1 MVKNYPDTIRFLS
14 NSTNR
19 FSIKFLKNL
28 YSNIIELDKGY
39 KSIYLFPNLVS
50 VKKLFKDL
58 NLRTF

>member
-1 MVKNYPDTIRFLS
+1 MVKNRPNIIRFSS
-14 NSTNR
+14 NNTDG

-50 VKKLFKDL
+50 VKKIFKDF

>member
-1 MVKNYPDTIRFLS
+1 MVKNRPNIIRFLS
-14 NSTNR
+14 NSTDG

-50 VKKLFKDL
+50 VKKIFKDF